1 MAQQSQLVLC
11 LLVCDRRWVMQIN
24 SQPLEGWDNNNGETC
39 LSGQK
44 VKVAKGAQQTLLN

>member
-1 MAQQSQLVLC
+1 
-11 LLVCDRRWVMQIN
+11 MQIN

-44 VKVAKGAQQTLLN
+44 VKVAKGAQESLLN